1 MDQHWRLSTRLLV
14 MTNLTRRYQM
24 GSSTVEYVIGAIAV
38 IASLFMPIP
47 VIDASLINVLLG
59 ALKEFQDNST
69 YLISLP

>member
-47 VIDASLINVLLG
+47 VIDASLINVFLG